1 MREFKKYPNRRLYD
15 IQQSKYVTVEDIR
28 LLVLTGET
36 ITVKDSKSEKDLTR
50 TVLLQIIAE
59 QEDEGHEPILTNRV
73 LEQLIRFYGA
83 PMQSVVG
90 RYIEQSIMTFL
101 EYQEQYRRRV
111 QEVTGGDPLAMMRK
125 ALEQNME
132 FWNRFAPNP
141 FDRDRKDY
149 GSHYAVCQSRSRGI
163 SSSYLSI
170 TKIASVSC
178 DRSTYGLLTA
188 ITDIPAAR
196 AAAMPL
202 GESSNA
208 RHWPGSTPSAWAQS
222 KKISGAGLPFLRA
235 GWSPQMT

>member
-132 FWNRFAPNP
+132 FWNRFAPSP
-141 FDRDRKDY
+141 FDRDRKD
-149 GSHYAVCQSRSRGI
+149 
-163 SSSYLSI
+163 
-170 TKIASVSC
+170 
-178 DRSTYGLLTA
+178 
-188 ITDIPAAR
+188 
-196 AAAMPL
+196 
-202 GESSNA
+202 
-208 RHWPGSTPSAWAQS
+208 
-222 KKISGAGLPFLRA
+222 
-235 GWSPQMT
+235 

>member
-141 FDRDRKDY
+141 FDRDRKD
-149 GSHYAVCQSRSRGI
+149 
-163 SSSYLSI
+163 
-170 TKIASVSC
+170 
-178 DRSTYGLLTA
+178 
-188 ITDIPAAR
+188 
-196 AAAMPL
+196 
-202 GESSNA
+202 
-208 RHWPGSTPSAWAQS
+208 
-222 KKISGAGLPFLRA
+222 
-235 GWSPQMT
+235 

>member
-90 RYIEQSIMTFL
+90 RYIEQSVMTFL

-141 FDRDRKDY
+141 FDRDRK
-149 GSHYAVCQSRSRGI
+149 G
-163 SSSYLSI
+163 
-170 TKIASVSC
+170 
-178 DRSTYGLLTA
+178 
-188 ITDIPAAR
+188 
-196 AAAMPL
+196 
-202 GESSNA
+202 
-208 RHWPGSTPSAWAQS
+208 
-222 KKISGAGLPFLRA
+222 
-235 GWSPQMT
+235 